1 MNDGYSKLV
10 EGLNDN
16 DRNIRLES
24 LQKLMDMVNAG
35 EIQRP
40 VNGGHVNNHIHTT
53 YSFSPYSPTKAL
65 WMAYNAGLTTAG
77 IVDHDSISGAEEFI
91 RAGKIIGMATTI
103 GAECRVDFSKTPMAG
118 KKLNNPDQ
126 KTIAYVTIHGI
137 PHNRIEDVKKFF
149 QPYLLERNKRNAGMV
164 EKLNGLVA
172 GAGVKLDFEK
182 DVRPL
187 SRNNEG
193 GSVTERHLLYALAL
207 KLIEKFGKGPGL
219 LDYLKNGLKLKVS
232 TKIESMLLDL
242 ENPYYEYDLLG
253 LLKGELVEAFYIDA
267 AAECPD
273 VKDYIALAG
282 SIGAISAYAYLGD
295 IGDSVTGDKKSQ
307 KFEDDYIE
315 ELFELLR
322 QLGFNGVTYMP
333 SRNTMEQL
341 KRVKALCDRHG
352 FFQIS
357 GEDINSPRQSFICKA
372 MENKEFDNLI
382 DSTWA
387 LIGHEKAATENNE
400 NGMFTAGTM
409 AKYPALQDRINV
421 FKAIGRG
428 RQ

>member
-1 MNDGYSKLV
+1 MNDDYSKLV
-10 EGLNDN
+10 ERLNDN

-24 LQKLMDMVNAG
+24 LQKLMDRVNAG

-91 RAGKIIGMATTI
+91 RAGQIIGMATTI

-149 QPYLLERNKRNAGMV
+149 QPYLLERNKRNVGMV

-219 LDYLKNGLKLKVS
+219 LDYLKNGLGLKVS

-273 VKDYIALAG
+273 VKDYIALAS

-341 KRVKALCDRHG
+341 KRVKGLCDRHG

-400 NGMFTAGTM
+400 NGMYTAGTM
-409 AKYPALQDRINV
+409 AKYPSLQDRIDV
-421 FKAIGRG
+421 FKEIGRE

>member
-1 MNDGYSKLV
+1 MNDDYSKLV
-10 EGLNDN
+10 ERLNDN

-24 LQKLMDMVNAG
+24 LQKLMDRVNAG

-91 RAGKIIGMATTI
+91 RAGQIIGMATTI

-149 QPYLLERNKRNAGMV
+149 QPYLLERNKRNVGMV

-219 LDYLKNGLKLKVS
+219 LDYLKNGLGLKVS

-273 VKDYIALAG
+273 VKDYIALAS

-341 KRVKALCDRHG
+341 KRVKGLCDRHG

-400 NGMFTAGTM
+400 NGMYMAGTM
-409 AKYPALQDRINV
+409 AKYPALQDRIDV
-421 FKAIGRG
+421 FKEIGRE